1 MNIVSK
7 ENQNGRVLDGVNTIL
22 SMGQSEFET
31 ILEKLK
37 VSKKQLET
45 IRFYYVNDQCESPEN
60 KIQIGLEE
68 SSDNSNRYVG
78 RGY

>member
-68 SSDNSNRYVG
+68 NSDNSNRYVG